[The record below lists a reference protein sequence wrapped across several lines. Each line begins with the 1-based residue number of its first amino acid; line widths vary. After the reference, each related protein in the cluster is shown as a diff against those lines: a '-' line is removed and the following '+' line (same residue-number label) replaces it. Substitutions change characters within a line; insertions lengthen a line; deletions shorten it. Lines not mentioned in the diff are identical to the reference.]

1 MDVITNNADTSEE
14 WVRAFLLRLGY
25 HLAGEYQFMPECS
38 LRDLVGNYAND
49 LIDTADPEPDEHAP
63 PDLRIVE

>member
-49 LIDTADPEPDEHAP
+49 LIDMADVPDDDP
-63 PDLRIVE
+63 GKTPLRLV

>member
-25 HLAGEYQFMPECS
+25 HLAAEWQFMPKCS

-49 LIDTADPEPDEHAP
+49 LIDMADAPDDDHGKP
-63 PDLRIVE
+63 PLRLV